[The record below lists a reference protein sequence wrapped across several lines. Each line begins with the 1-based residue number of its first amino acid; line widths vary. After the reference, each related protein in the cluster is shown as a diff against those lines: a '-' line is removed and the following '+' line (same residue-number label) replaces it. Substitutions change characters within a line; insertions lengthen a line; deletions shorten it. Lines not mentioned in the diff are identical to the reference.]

1 MIMMEFVPV
10 LTMLVGVILGMVL
23 CLWIVRWAF
32 EYERKLIL
40 EFMDRDEATST
51 IQQILIPKN
60 ESSDVDT
67 SAVIKLCDG
76 KGKEVAE

>member
-1 MIMMEFVPV
+1 MMEFVPV

-67 SAVIKLCDG
+67 SAVIKLCDS

>member
-1 MIMMEFVPV
+1 MMEFVPV

-67 SAVIKLCDG
+67 SAVIKLCDS
-76 KGKEVAE
+76 KGKEVAK

>member
-1 MIMMEFVPV
+1 MMEIVPV

-67 SAVIKLCDG
+67 SAVIKLCDS

>member
-1 MIMMEFVPV
+1 MMEFVPV

-23 CLWIVRWAF
+23 CLWIVCWAF

-67 SAVIKLCDG
+67 SAVIKLCNS
-76 KGKEVAE
+76 KGKEAAE

>member
-1 MIMMEFVPV
+1 MMEFVPV

-67 SAVIKLCDG
+67 NAVIKLCDS

>member
-1 MIMMEFVPV
+1 MMEFVPV

-23 CLWIVRWAF
+23 CLAIVRWAF

-67 SAVIKLCDG
+67 NAVIKLCDG
-76 KGKEVAE
+76 KSKEVAE

>member
-1 MIMMEFVPV
+1 MMEFVPV
-10 LTMLVGVILGMVL
+10 LTMLVGVILGMIL

-67 SAVIKLCDG
+67 SAVIKLCDS

>member
-1 MIMMEFVPV
+1 MMEFVPV

-67 SAVIKLCDG
+67 NAVIKLCDG